1 MMKNKSEHSFFI
13 PVMGIGF
20 TIDSPAKVAHLGI
33 NSTISIVDDGLME
46 KLREYY
52 CNKINIPFQKI
63 TKNVEDF
70 RAKRITEYLNTIDK
84 VVEDKYDEFKN
95 TITEKYD
102 EFKNYID
109 ILPDSSTLKEKFL
122 SKIKDVQVFDKMK
135 DWVKENL
142 PIGSI
147 DVNIMTKLDKVNYK
161 KGEQLPVEHNDA
173 HAAFR
178 GFANSNLESSIIF
191 SAGMNNRL
199 YSYIENF
206 EDFYP
211 TEDNYLKKKIVLKVS
226 DYKSALIQGKFLAKK
241 GLWVSE
247 YRIESG
253 VNCGGHAFVA
263 NASPLGY
270 ILEQFK
276 ESKNCLIDTIQEVY
290 TEGLKTKNKYFPKEP
305 LDVKITVQGGVAT
318 NEEHEF
324 LMSHYEVD
332 AVGWGTAFLS
342 VPEAVSLD
350 DNTLDLLL
358 KSEAKD
364 LYLSEISP
372 LGIQFNSLRTNTQ
385 DVIKQQKIDEK
396 NPGSSCPKR
405 YLQFNTEFTERAI
418 CTASKQYQKLKIA
431 ELDNLNLETKE
442 HTTKYDTITNKSC
455 ICTGLGTASLL
466 VNNLDTKIEGTGVS
480 VCPGPSMAYFSK
492 KSSLVDMIK
501 HIYGQKNV
509 MTRDKIHMFVVELQ
523 MYLDNF
529 INEIKNTEVITKR
542 EKNKFRKTFNNL
554 KTGIDY
560 YKTLFEKFPKE
571 LRNLK
576 ELLEI
581 ESKLL
586 KISY

>member
-1 MMKNKSEHSFFI
+1 MKNNKSEHSFFI

-20 TIDSPAKVAHLGI
+20 TIDSPAKVAHLGV

-46 KLREYY
+46 KMREYY

-70 RAKRITEYLNTIDK
+70 RAKRITEYLNIIDK
-84 VVEDKYDEFKN
+84 VVDQKYDDFKN
-95 TITEKYD
+95 TISEKYE
-102 EFKNYID
+102 EFKNYLD
-109 ILPDSSTLKEKFL
+109 ILPDSSTLKDKFM
-122 SKIKDVQVFDKMK
+122 SKIKDVHIFDKMK
-135 DWVKENL
+135 GWVKENL
-142 PIGSI
+142 PLGAI
-147 DVNIMTKLDKVNYK
+147 DVNIMTKLDKTNYK
-161 KGEQLPVEHNDA
+161 NGEELPIEHNDA

-178 GFANSNLESSIIF
+178 GFANSNLESSVVF

-211 TEDNYLKKKIVLKVS
+211 DENNYLKKKIILKVS

-253 VNCGGHAFVA
+253 VNCGGHAFA
-263 NASPLGY
+263 SNASPLGY

-276 ESKNCLIDTIQEVY
+276 KSKNCLIDTIQVIY
-290 TEGLKTKNKYFPKEP
+290 TDGLKAKNKHYPKAP
-305 LDVKITVQGGVAT
+305 LDVKVTVQGGVAT

-324 LMSHYEVD
+324 LMDYYEVD

-350 DNTLDLLL
+350 DSTLDLLL
-358 KSEAKD
+358 ESEPKD

-372 LGIQFNSLRTNTQ
+372 LGIQFNSLKTNTQ
-385 DVIKQQKIDEK
+385 DVIKHQKIKDK
-396 NPGSSCPKR
+396 NPGSSCSKR
-405 YLQFNTEFTERAI
+405 YLQFNTEFTEKPI

-431 ELDNLNLETKE
+431 ELNNLNLAKE
-442 HTTKYDTITNKSC
+442 KYEEKYNQITDKSC
-455 ICTGLGTASLL
+455 ICTGLGTSSLL

-529 INEIKNTEVITKR
+529 IKEIKNTEVITKR
-542 EKNKFRKTFNNL
+542 EQNKFRKTFNNL

-560 YKTLFEKFPKE
+560 YKELFNKFPKE
-571 LRNLK
+571 LKNIK

-581 ESKLL
+581 ENQLL
-586 KISY
+586 KITY